1 MREFD
6 TVSREFDSY
15 MISNIDTTTSLI
27 ISESVS
33 SFSDTS
39 EPVSSFNVISE
50 LISSFS
56 DTFESVSSFNVISE
70 SVSSFNVIFELVS
83 SFNESQ
89 ERSKSIQNNQHDKN
103 LIYHVNK
110 STKEKRLCIS
120 SDCVANILTV
130 AHEHEQ
136 EHSDFEVTFE
146 IISRS

>member
-1 MREFD
+1 
-6 TVSREFDSY
+6 